1 MKEVGDYWHKQGQVF
16 LVTKTFDITLED
28 FNQIDGFLK
37 RIDSKDIHTMRIG
50 ELENNDMQS
59 YHQKGKIAALKA
71 AQRKAV
77 YLLEALGKKLGPV
90 IRIVEETGNSLT
102 FVQSNVLSSNA
113 ASFESFRTIK
123 KNYSMLVR
131 FEIVD

>member
-50 ELENNDMQS
+50 ELENKDMQS